1 MTERTP
7 LILNFGHPLTETHL
21 EQCAALLGQ
30 RPDVRDLSSQTDR
43 QRPLADVAHNLANQ
57 VALSSVEWQTVPL
70 VVNPPGLAPLAL
82 ALAAELHGRC
92 GYFLPI
98 LHMRPVP
105 DALPPR
111 YEVAEI
117 VNIQA
122 LREAARTR
130 RETKH
135 APRDD
140 MKR

>member
-1 MTERTP
+1 VP
-7 LILNFGHPLTETHL
+7 LILNFGHPLTDAHL
-21 EQCAALLGQ
+21 SQCAHFLGQ
-30 RPDVRDLSSQTDR
+30 SPLVRDVPAQADR
-43 QRPLADVAHNLANQ
+43 QRPLAEVAHDLADA
-57 VALSSVEWQTVPL
+57 VRLSSEEWQTLPL

-117 VNIQA
+117 VNVQG
-122 LREAARTR
+122 LRDAARTR
-130 RETKH
+130 R
-135 APRDD
+135 
-140 MKR
+140 